1 MEDSMKFSR
10 IGRAGL
16 IGALVLS
23 LAALAAPV
31 FAQTGQL
38 KGKVM
43 DAQNT
48 PLRDALIIIIAKDT
62 NRRIETKTDATG
74 QWRQIGLPPGEYA
87 ITAQKDKLAQSF
99 DVKLG
104 VETKEVNFSLEP
116 GGGGGKAAAEAAKK
130 EEARRAGLMAKF
142 AEGAELTNAGKFDEA
157 IAKFDEVL
165 KEHPKC
171 AECYTN
177 MGAIHSRRQDW
188 SKAEEAYKTAIELNP
203 ELVDAYNGL
212 ANVYNAQ
219 KKFNEAQAMSAEATK
234 RAGAGGA
241 GAGNADALYNAG
253 VIAWNAN
260 DFPKAQELFASAVK
274 ANDKHAEAHFML
286 GQAYLNTGKLPEAA
300 KEFETYVKIAPNGPN
315 AEKAKANFE
324 MLKQYIK

>member
-1 MEDSMKFSR
+1 MKLST

-16 IGALVLS
+16 IGVLALS
-23 LAALAAPV
+23 LASPA

-43 DAQNT
+43 NAQNT
-48 PLRDALIIIIAKDT
+48 PLADAKITIIAVDT
-62 NRRIETKTDATG
+62 NKKIETRTDRQG
-74 QWRQIGLPPGEYA
+74 DWRQIGLAPGNYTV
-87 ITAQKDKLAQSF
+87 TAEKDKLTQTF

-104 VETKEVNFSLEP
+104 VETKEINFSLEP
-116 GGGGGKAAAEAAKK
+116 GGGGGKAGAEAAKK
-130 EEARRAGLMAKF
+130 EEERRAGIMATF
-142 AEGAELTNAGKFDEA
+142 AEGAELTNAGKFAEA
-157 IAKFDEVL
+157 IAKFNEVL
-165 KEHPKC
+165 KDVPKC

-177 MGAIHSRRQDW
+177 MGAIYSRQQDW
-188 SKAEEAYKTAIELNP
+188 SKAEEAYKKAIETNP
-203 ELVDAYNGL
+203 DLVDPYNGL

-260 DFPKAQELFASAVK
+260 DFPKAQELFAGAVK

-300 KEFETYVKIAPNGPN
+300 KEFEAYGKIAPNGPN

>member
-1 MEDSMKFSR
+1 MKFSR
-10 IGRAGL
+10 LGRAGL
-16 IGALVLS
+16 IGTLVLS
-23 LAALAAPV
+23 LSALAAPA

-38 KGKVM
+38 KGKVV

-48 PLRDALIIIIAKDT
+48 PLRGAVIIIIAKDT

-104 VETKEVNFSLEP
+104 IETKEVNFSLEP
-116 GGGGGKAAAEAAKK
+116 GGGKAAAEAAKK
-130 EEARRAGLMAKF
+130 DEERRAGIMAKF

-177 MGAIHSRRQDW
+177 IGAIHTRQKDW
-188 SKAEEAYKTAIELNP
+188 PKAEEAYKKAIETNP
-203 ELVDAYNGL
+203 DLLDPYNGL

-234 RAGAGGA
+234 RAAAGGA

-260 DFPKAQELFASAVK
+260 DFPKAQELFASALK

-300 KEFETYVKIAPNGPN
+300 KEFETYAQIAPNGPN

>member
-1 MEDSMKFSR
+1 MTFSR
-10 IGRAGL
+10 NGRAGL
-16 IGALVLS
+16 IGALVLA
-23 LAALAAPV
+23 LGALAAPAL
-31 FAQTGQL
+31 AQTGML
-38 KGKVM
+38 KGKVV
-43 DAQNT
+43 DAQNA
-48 PLRDALIIIIAKDT
+48 PLRDAAITIVALET
-62 NRRIETKTDATG
+62 NRKIETKTDAKG
-74 QWRQIGLPPGEYA
+74 EWRQIGLAPGTYSV
-87 ITAQKDKLAQSF
+87 TARKGKLTQTF

-104 VETKEVNFSLEP
+104 METKDVNFSLEP
-116 GGGGGKAAAEAAKK
+116 GSSGAGGKVSPEAAKE
-130 EEARRAGLMAKF
+130 EEARIAGIKAAF

-157 IAKFDEVL
+157 LVKFETVL
-165 KEHPKC
+165 TDVPQC

-177 MGAIHSRRQDW
+177 IGAIHSRKQDW
-188 SKAEEAYKTAIELNP
+188 PKAEEAYKKAIEINP
-203 ELVDAYNGL
+203 ELVEAYNGL

-241 GAGNADALYNAG
+241 SPGNADALYNAG

-260 DFPKAQELFASAVK
+260 DFPKAQELFAAAVK

-300 KEFETYVKIAPNGPN
+300 KEFEAYMNIAPTGPN
-315 AEKAKANFE
+315 ADKAKANFD